1 MKVFLK
7 SLVRL
12 LLAEILVP
20 VIAKAARRWLEM
32 MEERALDKLKSKK
45 VVFESEDYESAKAEI
60 GKAKDAIDSVSKL
73 KTKLQGVKL

>member
-1 MKVFLK
+1 MKAFLK
-7 SLVRL
+7 SFIRL

-20 VIAKAARRWLEM
+20 VIAKAARKWLEM

-45 VVFESEDYESAKAEI
+45 VLFETEDYESAKTEI
-60 GKAKDAIDSVSKL
+60 GKAKDAIESVSKL